1 MAEHKLPD
9 SLELLLDT
17 MCNTFGGV
25 MFITISMVI
34 MVSVVS
40 KMLTGGSSAELE
52 RQMLEEERRRIA
64 ELEAVAEEQ
73 NAESQTMQSR
83 STGYASGD
91 REAVEQLRERMREA
105 ARLEERHTAQ
115 LQELKRLQNE
125 VSRRTAANAA
135 ELERI
140 NRSELEAQV
149 ALREQEQRSELL
161 AQEQEAIRRQ
171 RAEVRPRKIRFAKN
185 EATRLRPYDVILCGD
200 ALHRLGVGFDSSA
213 EVEVRRNGNTLTL
226 IPVRGIP
233 VSEEI
238 GKAEFS
244 RLFPGFDRNRC
255 FVRCFVHPDSMETF
269 VGLRQ
274 MFRAFGMKLEWM
286 ITEEY
291 LLFLTDN
298 PKYRVSD

>member
-1 MAEHKLPD
+1 MAEHKSPD

-140 NRSELEAQV
+140 NRSELEAQA

-161 AQEQEAIRRQ
+161 AQEQEAIRGQ

-200 ALHRLGVGFDSSA
+200 ALHRLGEGFDSSA

>member
-1 MAEHKLPD
+1 MAGRHFPD

-140 NRSELEAQV
+140 NRSELEAQA

-161 AQEQEAIRRQ
+161 AQEQEAIRGQ

-200 ALHRLGVGFDSSA
+200 ALHRLGEGFDSSA

>member
-1 MAEHKLPD
+1 MAGRHLPD

-140 NRSELEAQV
+140 NRSELEAQA

-161 AQEQEAIRRQ
+161 AQEQEAIRGQ

>member
-1 MAEHKLPD
+1 M
-9 SLELLLDT
+9 
-17 MCNTFGGV
+17 
-25 MFITISMVI
+25 I
-34 MVSVVS
+34 
-40 KMLTGGSSAELE
+40 
-52 RQMLEEERRRIA
+52 R
-64 ELEAVAEEQ
+64 
-73 NAESQTMQSR
+73 SQ
-83 STGYASGD
+83 A
-91 REAVEQLRERMREA
+91 
-105 ARLEERHTAQ
+105 
-115 LQELKRLQNE
+115 
-125 VSRRTAANAA
+125 
-135 ELERI
+135 
-140 NRSELEAQV
+140 

-161 AQEQEAIRRQ
+161 AQEQEAIRGQ

>member
-140 NRSELEAQV
+140 NRSELEAQA

-161 AQEQEAIRRQ
+161 AQEQEAIRGQ

-185 EATRLRPYDVILCGD
+185 EATWLRPYDVILCGD
-200 ALHRLGVGFDSSA
+200 ALHRLGEGFDSSA

>member
-200 ALHRLGVGFDSSA
+200 ALHRLGEGFDSSA

-226 IPVRGIP
+226 IL
-233 VSEEI
+233 